1 MASMTK
7 AALEAE
13 LTDLRT
19 RRAAM
24 AGIQSTAFADQS
36 TTFDQD
42 SLDRRIAAIE
52 QQLATLDGRTRT
64 RYAATT
70 KGV

>member
-1 MASMTK
+1 MASMTQ
-7 AALEAE
+7 AELEAE
-13 LTDLRT
+13 LTTLRE

-24 AGIQSTAFADQS
+24 AGVRSTTFADQS
-36 TTFDQD
+36 TTFDHD

-52 QQLATLDGRTRT
+52 QQLATIAGTTRT

>member
-1 MASMTK
+1 MGIRQTRSE
-7 AALEAE
+7 LIAE
-13 LTDLRT
+13 LADLRA

-24 AGIQSTAFADQS
+24 AGIRSTAFADQS

-42 SLDRRIAAIE
+42 GLDKRIAAIE
-52 QQLATLDGRTRT
+52 RQLCGSGSYYVSTS
-64 RYAATT
+64 